1 MATEKKDTVILT
13 TSDDENFTV
22 ERKVAE
28 RSVLIKSMLDGMYG
42 ALLLFAIP
50 CIQLLCA
57 LPRRRPI
64 PMKLQ

>member
-28 RSVLIKSMLDGMYG
+28 RSVLIKSMLDGTYG
-42 ALLLFAIP
+42 LFFYLRSLVSSSFVLFHA
-50 CIQLLCA
+50 A
-57 LPRRRPI
+57 ARSR
-64 PMKLQ
+64 